1 MISLT
6 QPIIA
11 DFLEKAPVS
20 GAGGFIYNLLPSDRR
35 FEELIYTIY
44 KQKIKNDEDWNNLF
58 DDIYLTAASA
68 DSGADC
74 ILYKN
79 GKARG
84 VVQCKKYSE
93 NLTRPE
99 VAKEILKFVLYTIVD
114 KSLMPEPANFHYYF
128 SVSKGFT
135 KPAMDLISN
144 FNEEI
149 FKEEKIEDWFN
160 DFKRKYSATLKDL
173 NFLDIKEE
181 LFSKFKLLKIQK
193 VIPQDLDI
201 ELNKQ
206 YNVEIR
212 RLFFKIQLVTD
223 NSLLKISVTQILDK
237 INYIPIELSKINL
250 TEKEILQKFETA
262 SLQLK
267 EWKGVLANL
276 DDSHIQRNETHKIWN
291 WLSNK
296 LPKEKEPILMLS
308 GNPGFGKSV
317 ILKDTLI
324 KLLENNIPVIGIKAD
339 RYYAESI
346 EKFNEFTNLKYPL
359 EKLIEILLKK
369 HDKVVVL
376 IDQIDS
382 LSTTATSKRVY
393 LDVYRQL
400 IDNILSVVKDKP
412 EFIKNKIRLVVAI
425 REFDLAYDFEFN
437 FFRKFVKVE
446 VEKFT
451 EEQLEIILEKLNLK
465 LTSLS
470 TRLID
475 LIRIPSYLEIFC
487 KIYSH
492 GTNLNRINTAMDL
505 MDELWNQET
514 NISKEFNIA
523 EVKSVLYS
531 IANNLYALNQ
541 LSIEAKELSN
551 MDTRVMDFL
560 KSRGLILDS
569 QKQIQFFHQTFYDY
583 VFARSFVEK
592 EKSLEEY
599 ILTENQ
605 SIYVRPTLKII
616 LAFYRQ
622 TNFKKY
628 IRIIDRILFSNK
640 YRFHIQLLIIHEIG
654 FLHYPKPEE
663 VSLVTNKLL
672 KRKLFFLPF
681 LESAVGESWFP
692 ILCAKKVIDKLIFYQ
707 QPKEN
712 ILLKRILFS
721 SRKKIKTE
729 NTDSELYRDLWSSI
743 IRKALKN
750 NQKNAI
756 DYLYE
761 LKKFKNDSNTVL
773 WILLGLKKWDYPPS
787 FQVFEK
793 YIENINDDWYSR
805 LSIIEDAADYDYNWA
820 VKQLKIVVE
829 HEPNMGGNHQ
839 NSSMYEHL
847 VVNIFEKLSKNN
859 QEKFFEFGIELLD
872 QNISNQVKQLNI
884 ENEEEFYITDPIYSS
899 FDFKKDYSDD
909 EDHKLLQLVFNIAI
923 ELSQSNSFA
932 FKAFIEKYT
941 DSKYITLQ
949 IILIVSYTKA
959 PERYKDNSFKII
971 KDVLKRNPEE
981 RSLNYYIR
989 NLLIVSFIYFAEDQK
1004 KEILDIILK
1013 LKSKRYEYS
1022 LREFNGKKKFH
1033 SYFGYL
1039 KFEYLSSIPPDEI
1052 NKNFL
1057 VRRVFQ
1063 ELQRRYKL
1071 AENKLSE
1078 GIRLQSVGPPLVD
1091 KAYNYLD
1098 LEAWQKTMLQFN
1110 GNYKDDS
1117 FNDYRGGMT
1126 QHSREFARVVQERP
1140 EYFYPLLETIL
1151 TTKTV
1156 DDDYIVE
1163 GLSALEKASFDAE
1176 RFLHLYKLAINKVTT
1191 DAGIMRIIWLTNYL
1205 HKNQLIDED
1214 IFNFLSNQ
1222 AINSK
1227 NPIKVLNI
1235 DAPIHDALNSVR
1247 GAAISEV
1254 VKCYYK
1260 KEFAEKIFKIVKA
1273 AAKDP
1278 IVSVRISALNYMAY
1292 LMNLDK
1298 EKVLDVFLAYTD
1310 KNAEEEILKYSVNTA
1325 QYLARYNF
1333 KALIPYFKN
1342 VLKCES
1348 EIENISIILAIAWLN
1363 NEPGSY
1369 ELLQQAWQKSDK
1381 AKSKMI
1387 DVAVKNFIDA
1397 DKLIR
1402 SKCEQL
1408 FCVFLENDAKEIVH
1422 EYNGAFLHD
1431 MLPIHFEEYYPL
1443 IEKYYSS
1450 KVALR
1455 DPHYYFDYLI
1465 KCSKQYPE
1473 KCIDLIEY
1481 YDKYDKPNNVTGPF
1495 YDGCEPVKIVI
1506 GALNGLYET
1515 KNKNRQYIDKALNL
1529 FDEMLKSTIF
1539 RGSAFDVLNK
1549 V

>member
-11 DFLEKAPVS
+11 DFLDKAPVS
-20 GAGGFIYNLLPSDRR
+20 GVGGFIYNLLPSDRR

-58 DDIYLTAASA
+58 DDIYLTVASG

-84 VVQCKKYSE
+84 VIQCKKYSE

-135 KPAMDLISN
+135 KPAMDLIAN
-144 FNEEI
+144 FYEEI
-149 FKEEKIEDWFN
+149 FTEEKIEDWFN

-173 NFLDIKEE
+173 NFPEIKAE

-193 VIPQDLDI
+193 LIPQDLDT
-201 ELNKQ
+201 ELNKE
-206 YNVEIR
+206 YNIEMCS
-212 RLFFKIQLVTD
+212 LFFKIRLVTD
-223 NSLLKISVTQILDK
+223 NSLIKKSTAEILEK
-237 INYIPIELSKINL
+237 INSITIEQSKINL

-267 EWKGVLANL
+267 EWKGGLANL
-276 DDSHIQRNETHKIWN
+276 DNSHIHRSETDKIWN

-296 LPKEKEPILMLS
+296 LPKEKEPILMLT

-359 EKLIEILLKK
+359 EKLIDILLKK

-400 IDNILSVVKDKP
+400 IDNILSLVNGKP
-412 EFIKNKIRLVVAI
+412 GFLKNKVRLVVAI
-425 REFDLAYDFEFN
+425 REFDLTYDFEFN
-437 FFRKFVKVE
+437 FFRKFEKVE
-446 VEKFT
+446 VEKLT
-451 EEQLEIILEKLNLK
+451 IAQLETILRKLVIK

-470 TRLID
+470 EQLID

-487 KIYSH
+487 KIYNH
-492 GTNLNRINTAMDL
+492 DTNLNSINTAMDL
-505 MDELWNQET
+505 MDELWNKHT
-514 NISKEFNIA
+514 IISKEFSIS
-523 EVKSVLYS
+523 EVKSVLYN
-531 IANNLYALNQ
+531 IANNLYALNR

-551 MDTRVMDFL
+551 LDTRVIDFL
-560 KSRGLILDS
+560 KSRGLILGS

-605 SIYVRPTLKII
+605 SIYIRPTLKIM

-622 TNFKKY
+622 ENFKEY
-628 IRIIDRILFSNK
+628 IRFITKILFSNK

-654 FLHYPKPEE
+654 FLQHPKPEE

-692 ILCAKKVIDKLIFYQ
+692 ILSAKKVIDRLIFYQ
-707 QPKEN
+707 PSKEN
-712 ILLKRILFS
+712 IFS
-721 SRKKIKTE
+721 KIVSFFSRKKTKIE
-729 NTDSELYRDLWSSI
+729 NIDLEFYSNLWSSI
-743 IRKALKN
+743 IRKALQN
-750 NQKNAI
+750 NQKDAI
-756 DYLYE
+756 KYLHE
-761 LKKFKNDSNTVL
+761 LKRFKNDSNIVL
-773 WILLGLKKWDYPPS
+773 WILLGLKKWDYPVC
-787 FQVFEK
+787 FEVFEK
-793 YIENINDDWYSR
+793 YIGNINEDWYSR
-805 LSIIEDAADYDYNWA
+805 LSIIEAAIDYNYDWCI
-820 VKQLKIVVE
+820 KQFRIVLE
-829 HEPNMGGNHQ
+829 KEPNLNGNQ
-839 NSSMYEHL
+839 SSSMYEHH
-847 VVNIFEKLSKNN
+847 VCNIFEKLSINN
-859 QEKFFEFGIELLD
+859 KEKFFEFGIDILV
-872 QNISNQVKQLNI
+872 QNISKRLKQIDLDA
-884 ENEEEFYITDPIYSS
+884 EEEFYLYDAKYGS
-899 FDFKKDYSDD
+899 FNLNRDYIDD
-909 EDHKLLQLVFNIAI
+909 EDNKLLKLLFNTAQ
-923 ELSQSNSFA
+923 ELSKSNSTA
-932 FKAFIEKYT
+932 FKQFILCYHETKYT
-941 DSKYITLQ
+941 TLQ
-949 IILIVSYTKA
+949 IIMCASYTGS
-959 PERYKDNSFKII
+959 PIEYKDYSYKII
-971 KDVLKRNPEE
+971 KDVLIRSPENQV
-981 RSLNYYIR
+981 LNYYIR
-989 NLLIVSFIYFAEDQK
+989 NLLHASFVYFKENEK
-1004 KEILDIILK
+1004 EEILDIIAK
-1013 LKSKRYEYS
+1013 VKSKHPEYYIH
-1022 LREFNGKKKFH
+1022 EVNGKKILRSH
-1033 SYFGYL
+1033 FGHL
-1039 KFEYLSSIPPDEI
+1039 KFEYFSSVPKEEI
-1052 NKNFL
+1052 NKNAL
-1057 VRRVFQ
+1057 IRRLFQ
-1063 ELQRRYKL
+1063 ELERKYKV
-1071 AENKLSE
+1071 AENKLS
-1078 GIRLQSVGPPLVD
+1078 GGVSLHRVGPPLPD

-1098 LEAWQKTMLQFN
+1098 LDAWEKTMLQFD
-1110 GNYKDDS
+1110 GNYQDGT
-1117 FNDYRGGMT
+1117 FNDYRGGKT
-1126 QHSREFARVVQERP
+1126 EHSREFARVVQERP
-1140 EYFYPLLETIL
+1140 EYFYPLLEIIL
-1151 TTKTV
+1151 TIKTV

-1163 GLSALEKASFDAE
+1163 GLSALEKANFDAE

-1191 DAGIMRIIWLTNYL
+1191 DAAIMRIIWLTNYL
-1205 HKNQLIDED
+1205 HKNQLVDED

-1222 AINSK
+1222 AINNK
-1227 NPIKVLNI
+1227 NPVKVINI
-1235 DAPIHDALNSVR
+1235 DAAIHDALNSVR
-1247 GAAISEV
+1247 GAAISEI

-1260 KEFAEKIFKIVKA
+1260 KELAEKIFTIVKI

-1278 IVSVRISALNYMAY
+1278 IISVRISALNYMAY
-1292 LMNLDK
+1292 LMYLDK
-1298 EKVLDVFLAYTD
+1298 EKTLEVFLAYTND
-1310 KNAEEEILKYSVNTA
+1310 NVEKEIFKFSVNTA

-1363 NEPGSY
+1363 NESGSY
-1369 ELLQQAWQKSDK
+1369 DLLQEALQKSDK
-1381 AKSKMI
+1381 AKAKTI
-1387 DVAVKNFIDA
+1387 DVAVKNLIDA
-1397 DKLIR
+1397 DKLTK
-1402 SKCEQL
+1402 SKCYQL
-1408 FCVFLENDAKEIVH
+1408 FCMFLENDAKEIVQ
-1422 EYNGAFLHD
+1422 EYNGAFLHE
-1431 MLPIHFEEYYPL
+1431 MLPIHFE
-1443 IEKYYSS
+1443 KYYDLIQKYYTS
-1450 KVALR
+1450 KVAIR

-1465 KCSKQYPE
+1465 KCSKQHPE

-1481 YDKYDKPNNVTGPF
+1481 YDNYDKPNNVTGPF
-1495 YDGCEPVKIVI
+1495 YDGSEPVKIVI
-1506 GALNGLYET
+1506 GALNGLYEA
-1515 KNKNRQYIDKALNL
+1515 KNKNLQYIDKAMNL